1 MLCLLPFGRFLSI
14 KGAFYLFPEQ
24 KLGTDYI
31 VDYML
36 IGKNSDGYS
45 IVLVEFEDANTDFI
59 LKFQQ
64 VGYIT
69 IL

>member
-1 MLCLLPFGRFLSI
+1 M
-14 KGAFYLFPEQ
+14 FPEQ

-31 VDYML
+31 ADYML

>member
-14 KGAFYLFPEQ
+14 KGAFYLFPKQ

-31 VDYML
+31 ADDML

>member
-1 MLCLLPFGRFLSI
+1 M
-14 KGAFYLFPEQ
+14 FPEQ